1 MHFGDHSVSQRNAV
15 LFGEHLTTFD
25 QRLHNNAFGL
35 LSGHVS
41 ESLICSEDWIVVGSQ
56 HA

>member
-15 LFGEHLTTFD
+15 WFGEHLATFD
-25 QRLHNNAFGL
+25 QCLHNNAFGE

-41 ESLICSEDWIVVGSQ
+41 VCLICAED
-56 HA
+56 